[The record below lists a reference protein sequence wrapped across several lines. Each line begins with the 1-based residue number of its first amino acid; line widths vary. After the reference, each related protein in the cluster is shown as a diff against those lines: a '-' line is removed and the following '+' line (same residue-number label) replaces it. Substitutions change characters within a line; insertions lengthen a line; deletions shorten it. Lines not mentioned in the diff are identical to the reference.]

1 MELGVVI
8 GQVVSTAKC
17 PEMHGDRLLVVN
29 LVDPTREKGSRVAP
43 NPVCHVAVDAVGA
56 GVGEWVLLTR
66 GSSARL
72 ANKSPQ
78 PVDLSIVGIVDE
90 VVIGSE
96 VSYTKRDE

>member
-17 PEMHGDRLLVVN
+17 SEMEGGRLMVVH
-29 LVDPTREKGSRVAP
+29 LVDPTKKKGARIASNAVS
-43 NPVCHVAVDAVGA
+43 HVAMDAVGA

-66 GSSARL
+66 GSAARL
-72 ANKSPQ
+72 AGKPQQ

-90 VVIGSE
+90 VVIQDQ
-96 VSYTKRDE
+96 VSYRKRDE

>member
-17 PEMHGDRLLVVN
+17 PEMTGDRLLVVH
-29 LVDPTREKGSRVAP
+29 LVDPTKKKGARVAS
-43 NPVCHVAVDAVGA
+43 NAVCHVAVDAVGA

-72 ANKSPQ
+72 ANKAQQ

-90 VVIGSE
+90 VVIGSQ
-96 VSYTKRDE
+96 VSYSKRDE

>member
-17 PEMHGDRLLVVN
+17 KEMDGDRLLVVH
-29 LVDPTREKGSRVAP
+29 LVDPTKKKGARVAS
-43 NPVCHVAVDAVGA
+43 NAVCHVAVDAVGA

-72 ANKSPQ
+72 ASKTQQ

-90 VVIGSE
+90 VVIRDE

>member
-17 PEMHGDRLLVVN
+17 KEMDGDRLLVVH
-29 LVDPTREKGSRVAP
+29 LVDPTKKKGARVAS
-43 NPVCHVAVDAVGA
+43 NAVCHVAVDAVGA

-72 ANKSPQ
+72 ASKTGATKSVTQNAMNKNM
-78 PVDLSIVGIVDE
+78 
-90 VVIGSE
+90 
-96 VSYTKRDE
+96 KRSSWL

>member
-17 PEMHGDRLLVVN
+17 PEMEGSRLMVVH
-29 LVDPTREKGSRVAP
+29 LVDPTKKKGARIARNAIS
-43 NPVCHVAVDAVGA
+43 HVAVDAVGA

-72 ANKSPQ
+72 AGKLQQ

-90 VVIGSE
+90 VVIQE
-96 VSYTKRDE
+96 QVSYRKRDE